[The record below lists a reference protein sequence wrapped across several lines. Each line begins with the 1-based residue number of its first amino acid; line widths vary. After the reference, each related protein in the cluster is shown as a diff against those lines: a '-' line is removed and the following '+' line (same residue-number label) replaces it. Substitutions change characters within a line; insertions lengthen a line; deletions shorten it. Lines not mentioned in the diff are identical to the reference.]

1 MKKIRFILKSLI
13 VLGIFYFLGKNLY
26 LGWDQIDF
34 KTIDLNYAILSLSF
48 AVLILYFCLNAL
60 GWIIILNKLGVGIE
74 CFKAIKIIYYSNL
87 GKYLPGKVWSII
99 GKIYLA
105 EKEGL
110 PRDKVVISIVLEL
123 VLGILSGFFIFLM
136 YDRNYLS
143 GLMLVLLSIVLLVRL
158 ARRGF
163 LSTVLKPLLER
174 LKINSIQIELS
185 FSGVLIVFG
194 YYCLLWFFA
203 GSAFFLL
210 INSLTL
216 LSVLRILDVTAIFAF
231 SFVTG
236 LLAVFVPAGLGVREG
251 VMVYFL
257 SNFLP
262 VPTAILISFLARIWI
277 ILGNVVMAF
286 IAASIDGKKEDN

>member
-1 MKKIRFILKSLI
+1 MKKIKLILKPLI

-26 LGWDQIDF
+26 LGWDQIDV
-34 KTIDLNYAILSLSF
+34 KTLDLNYAVLSLSF
-48 AVLILYFCLNAL
+48 AVLILYFFLNAF
-60 GWIIILNKLGVGIE
+60 GWIIILNKLGVGIK

-87 GKYLPGKVWSII
+87 GKYLPGKVWAII

-110 PRDKVVISIVLEL
+110 PL
-123 VLGILSGFFIFLM
+123 LGILSGFFIFLI
-136 YDRNYLS
+136 YDKNYLG
-143 GLMLVLLSIVLLVRL
+143 GLTLVLLSIVLLVRL

-163 LSTVLKPLLER
+163 LSTLLKPLLKR

-194 YYCLLWFFA
+194 YYCLVWFFVGA
-203 GSAFFLL
+203 AFFLL
-210 INSLTL
+210 INSLTVL
-216 LSVLRILDVTAIFAF
+216 PVLRILDVTAIFAF

-251 VMVYFL
+251 AMALLL